1 MLTRRLPAST
11 TSRTHGAQIVRG
23 PGEQDSC
30 GTLELLQRKKDA
42 RRLPVF
48 SLCISEQRLFCE
60 LRRSWS
66 AGEHWKQIRN
76 MAQNDESSKKKIA
89 VAVRMSELPDADG
102 FPPPSCWELSVPLR
116 FNADWQGKNG
126 DPERETEVRL
136 LWTQESL
143 FVRFHAKYRAIT
155 VFPDAAPNG
164 RRDQLWDRD
173 VVEVFLQP
181 DPSEVRRY
189 KEFEVSPNGFWI
201 DLDIAPG
208 EKNDL
213 KSGLQ
218 RRVVLNEAV
227 KAWVAELTLPIKRLV
242 KRFEPTAIWR
252 VNFYRVE
259 GAAEPRFYSAWQ
271 PTRTP
276 EPNFHV
282 PEAFGE
288 LVFTSPRLP
297 RK

>member
-1 MLTRRLPAST
+1 MSQKYTMSNEWT
-11 TSRTHGAQIVRG
+11 
-23 PGEQDSC
+23 
-30 GTLELLQRKKDA
+30 
-42 RRLPVF
+42 
-48 SLCISEQRLFCE
+48 
-60 LRRSWS
+60 
-66 AGEHWKQIRN
+66 
-76 MAQNDESSKKKIA
+76 A
-89 VAVRMSELPDADG
+89 VAVRMPEPPDADG
-102 FPPPSCWELSVPLR
+102 FPNPSSWELAAALR
-116 FNADWQGKNG
+116 FNADWQGQNA

-136 LWTQESL
+136 LWTPEAL

-155 VFPDAAPNG
+155 VFSDAAPSG

-173 VVEVFLQP
+173 VAEIFLQP
-181 DPSEVRRY
+181 DPSQLRRY

-208 EKNDL
+208 EKHDL

-218 RRVVLNEAV
+218 RRVILDEAA
-227 KAWVAELTLPIKRLV
+227 KTWVAEITLPVKCLV
-242 KRFEPTAIWR
+242 ERFAPAATWR

-259 GAAEPRFYSAWQ
+259 GSAEPRFYSAWR

-276 EPNFHV
+276 TPNFHV

-288 LVFTSPRLP
+288 LVFAPSGML